1 MLLIWPLEYFFS
13 NFLFSTPI
21 TTFRSLSLFSGLFN
35 GPLINSLPLSLTQV
49 PLYYWKHEHDLL
61 TTLSKAH
68 EHLPD
73 CWKYPRLLTTLPCNQ
88 PRSYQLHLTL
98 PASLTPMT
106 PNAGCFSHKPA
117 VLVSFCSFMFFHLP
131 QTHVSPVLLVN
142 SYSSFRLSSGE
153 PFSRKPSPDSD
164 PWTMSHISKMDF
176 QTFSTS
182 MPSITAWTILYRYD
196 HSPSGWVS
204 RNA

>member
-1 MLLIWPLEYFFS
+1 M
-13 NFLFSTPI
+13 
-21 TTFRSLSLFSGLFN
+21 
-35 GPLINSLPLSLTQV
+35 
-49 PLYYWKHEHDLL
+49 
-61 TTLSKAH
+61 SKAH

-88 PRSYQLHLTL
+88 PRSCQLHLTIPCL
-98 PASLTPMT
+98 TVTPMT
-106 PNAGCFSHKPA
+106 PNPGCFSRTNLLFSSLH
-117 VLVSFCSFMFFHLP
+117 FCSFMSFHLP

-176 QTFSTS
+176 QTSPS
-182 MPSITAWTILYRYD
+182 MPLSQHGLYHTDMITLLRMGVQECIK
-196 HSPSGWVS
+196 V
-204 RNA
+204 NKKNQ